1 MLEKAISL
9 EVLTAALANGGEFA
23 EIFWEDKQVN
33 NLSMRNEIVEVVSVG
48 RTHGAGVRVIHNLR
62 CVYAFTNDTSR
73 QGLLDCAQKVA
84 AAVRAAPVNQ
94 DITLT
99 SRTMENL
106 HPIRFMPAQ
115 TEHEK
120 RLKVMREAGKAAKD
134 VSPEII
140 QVQVSFAD
148 SDQQVCIANSEG
160 VFAQDRRIRTRLYAS
175 AVASD
180 GKENQTG
187 MDGPG
192 ACRGLELFEYVDPAA
207 VGRQAAQRAV
217 RMLHAPICP
226 AGMMP
231 VVMAG
236 GFGGVVFHEAC
247 GHSLEATSVS
257 RDQSEFC
264 GKLGQQIADPRVT
277 AVDDGTEPNAWGSLN
292 IDDEGMPTTKLIL
305 IENGIL
311 KNYMIDKL
319 GALRMGIPSTGSGR
333 RESYQYAPT
342 SRMRNTYIAAGND
355 DEEEILSSTGDGLF
369 AAAMGGGSVD
379 PTTGIFNFAVSEGYL
394 IKNGKLDTPVRGA
407 SLIGRGSEVL
417 LRIDRVGKTV
427 TSGQGMCGSISGSV
441 PTNVG
446 QPTIRISN
454 LTVGGR

>member
-1 MLEKAISL
+1 MLDRTISL
-9 EVLTAALANGGEFA
+9 EVLAAALANGGDFA
-23 EIFWEDKQVN
+23 EIFWEDKQIN
-33 NLSMRNEIVEVVSVG
+33 SLAMRNEIIEVVSVG
-48 RTHGAGVRVIHNLR
+48 RTHGAGIRVLHEMR

-73 QGLLDCAQKVA
+73 QGLLDCARKAA
-84 AAVRAAPVNQ
+84 AAVRGTPRGQ
-94 DITLT
+94 DITWVPQVVQ
-99 SRTMENL
+99 NL
-106 HPIRFMPAQ
+106 HPVRCLPGQ

-120 RLKVMREAGKAAKD
+120 RLKVMRKASKAAQD
-134 VSPEII
+134 VSPEIV

-148 SDQQVCIANSEG
+148 SDQRVCIANSEG
-160 VFAQDRRIRTRLYAS
+160 VFAEDRRIRTRMYAS

-187 MDGPG
+187 VEGPG
-192 ACRGLELFEYVDPAA
+192 ACCGLELFDSVDPAA
-207 VGRQAAQRAV
+207 VGRQAAQRAL

-257 RDQSEFC
+257 RNQSEFC
-264 GKLGQQIADPRVT
+264 GKLGQRIADPRVT
-277 AVDDGTEPNAWGSLN
+277 AIDDGTEPNAWGSLN
-292 IDDEGMPTTKLIL
+292 IDDEGVPTGKLIL

-319 GALRMGIPSTGSGR
+319 GGLRMGMPSTGSGR

-342 SRMRNTYIAAGND
+342 SRMRNTYIAAGDD
-355 DEEEILSSTGDGLF
+355 DEDEIISSTGDGLY

-394 IKNGKLDTPVRGA
+394 IKNGKIDTPIRGA

-417 LRIDRVGKTV
+417 MRIDRVGKTV
-427 TSGQGMCGSISGSV
+427 TCGQGMCGSISGSV

-454 LTVGGR
+454 VTVGGR